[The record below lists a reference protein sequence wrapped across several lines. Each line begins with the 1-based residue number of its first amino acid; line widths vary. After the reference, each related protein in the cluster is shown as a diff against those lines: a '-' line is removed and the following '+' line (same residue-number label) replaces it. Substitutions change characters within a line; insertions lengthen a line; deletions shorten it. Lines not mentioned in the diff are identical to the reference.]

1 MAGHVDFGEY
11 GDLSFGGVGHE
22 FADLILGVE
31 AAVAFWGAVA
41 SGARW
46 DAFGADCSEF
56 GVAFDFDTPALVV
69 GEV

>member
-1 MAGHVDFGEY
+1 MSISGEY

-22 FADLILGVE
+22 FADLILRVE

-46 DAFGADCSEF
+46 MRSAPIAVSLG
-56 GVAFDFDTPALVV
+56 
-69 GEV
+69 